1 MILPNEAQSAADVGG
16 HYDELDAVYRSIWG
30 EHVHHGLWRTGRERP
45 REATEALVD
54 LVAERLELA
63 AGQAVVDIGCG
74 YGATAARLAGRHR
87 VAVTGLT
94 ISGAQARIA
103 AARADVTCFRRDWLD
118 NGLAD
123 AAFDRA
129 YAIESSEH
137 MVDKA
142 RFFAEA
148 YRVLKPGGRLVVCAW
163 LARSAPGRFEV
174 RHLLE
179 PICREGRLPSM
190 GSREDYEALA
200 AGAGFA
206 AAGFEDIS
214 REVRKTWSLVA
225 RRVAA
230 GLVTDPAL
238 RRLALSR
245 GTKNRAFLLSLPRL
259 MLALRTGAM
268 RYGVFVW
275 DKPEASSRT

>member
-1 MILPNEAQSAADVGG
+1 MILPNAPQDEADVAG
-16 HYDELDAVYRSIWG
+16 HYDELDAVYRQIWG
-30 EHVHHGLWRTGRERP
+30 EHVHHGLWRTGRESP
-45 REATEALVD
+45 RAATEALVD
-54 LVAERLELA
+54 LVADRLALA
-63 AGQAVVDIGCG
+63 PGQQLVDIGCG
-74 YGATAARLAGRHR
+74 YGATAARLAERHR
-87 VAVTGLT
+87 VEVTGLT
-94 ISGAQARIA
+94 ISAAQAKIA
-103 AARADVTCFRRDWLD
+103 AARTNVTCLHRDWLD

-148 YRVLKPGGRLVVCAW
+148 FRVLKPGGRLVVCAW
-163 LARSAPGRFEV
+163 LAKSAPSRFEV

-190 GSREDYEALA
+190 GSEEEYQALA
-200 AGAGFA
+200 RGAGFA
-206 AAGFEDIS
+206 PLGFEEIS
-214 REVRKTWSLVA
+214 RQVRKTWSICA

-230 GLVTDPAL
+230 RLFTDPAL

-245 GTKNRAFLLSLPRL
+245 GTKNRSFLLSLPRL

-268 RYGVFVW
+268 RYGIFTW
-275 DKPEASSRT
+275 EK

>member
-1 MILPNEAQSAADVGG
+1 MIVPNAPQSAADVAG
-16 HYDELDAVYRSIWG
+16 HYDELDAVYRAIWG
-30 EHVHHGLWRTGRERP
+30 EHVHHGLWRTGSESP
-45 REATEALVD
+45 LEATEALAD
-54 LVAERLELA
+54 LVAERLDLA
-63 AGQAVVDIGCG
+63 PGQAVVDIGCG
-74 YGATAARLAGRHR
+74 YGATAARLAERHR

-94 ISGAQARIA
+94 ISAAQARIA
-103 AARADVTCFRRDWLD
+103 AARGNIACLQRDWLD
-118 NGLAD
+118 NRLAD

-137 MVDKA
+137 MVDKP

-148 YRVLKPGGRLVVCAW
+148 FRVLKPGGRLVVCAW
-163 LARSAPGRFEV
+163 LAASAPSAFQV

-200 AGAGFA
+200 REAGFH
-206 AAGFEDIS
+206 AAGFEDVS
-214 REVRKTWSLVA
+214 RAVRKTWSLVA

-230 GLVTDPAL
+230 GLVTDRGL

-245 GTKNRAFLLSLPRL
+245 GTKNRSFLLSLPRL
-259 MLALRTGAM
+259 ILALRTGAM

-275 DKPEASSRT
+275 EKK